1 VDRPPRTPRARRMPN
16 RKADPD
22 VRPIQAIQKMIQTA
36 DQLYADLM
44 ADTVAF
50 PILSATELEEC
61 AEFGTRCSF
70 ATGED
75 LFPAGAQPFDC
86 YVILSG
92 EVCIIDVSTDEPTHL
107 IRLRGGQFTG
117 DIDLF
122 TGRRAVGSCQA
133 ATVVEAIRI
142 APDKVREMLV
152 RQPTLGARIWR
163 AFQRRRELLMA
174 TDFQGI
180 RVYGAKDDKQTLETV
195 ELLFRNGVPHHWMN
209 IAEEQNA
216 TRLREI
222 AGSEPRYPVIIW
234 GKKLLFQAPGLSQ
247 LAEHIGLRHHFLEKT
262 YDVVVL
268 GSGPSGLGAAICAS
282 SEGLSTLVLDE
293 LGPGGQAVASSKIEN
308 YAGFPNGATGR
319 ELAQLSYL
327 QALKFGAEF
336 VAPCHVTELKR
347 EDDLYQVRTSE
358 GDVAVSKTVIIATGV
373 SYRLLDME
381 GSNNLPASGIYYNA
395 TAVEARMCKNWPVH
409 VIGGGNSAGQAAMFL
424 TQYAR
429 KVTLVVRGSDLRK
442 SMSSYLCDRVAANPE
457 IEVRYHTQ
465 VTAIE
470 GTEHI
475 RAVHLRDDVGNVAR
489 EETTGV
495 FIFIGARPRTDFL
508 PAEVARDDKGFVL
521 TGSAVAK
528 LERWKE
534 RRLPEALE
542 TSLPGV
548 FASGDCR
555 SGTTKRVAFAIGDGA
570 LAVSCVH
577 NLLGTYPV

>member
-1 VDRPPRTPRARRMPN
+1 MN
-16 RKADPD
+16 
-22 VRPIQAIQKMIQTA
+22 QTQV
-36 DQLYADLM
+36 QLQADLM

-50 PILSATELEEC
+50 PVLSAAELAEC
-61 AEFGTRCSF
+61 TEFGTRCSF
-70 ATGED
+70 APGEEI
-75 LFPAGAQPFDC
+75 FGAGSQSFDC
-86 YVILSG
+86 YVIVLG
-92 EVCIIDVSTDEPTHL
+92 DVCIMDVSTDEPTC
-107 IRLRGGQFTG
+107 IVRLGAGQFTG

-142 APDKVREMLV
+142 APDRVREMLV

-163 AFQRRRELLMA
+163 AFQRRRELLMT

-180 RVYGAKDDKQTLETV
+180 SVYGAKDDKQTLETV

-209 IAEEQNA
+209 IAEEKNA

-234 GKKLLFQAPGLSQ
+234 GKNLLFQNPGLSQ
-247 LAEHIGLRHHFLEKT
+247 LAEHIGLRHRLPQKT

-268 GSGPSGLGAAICAS
+268 GSGPSGLGAAICAC
-282 SEGLSTLVLDE
+282 SEGLSTLVLDGI
-293 LGPGGQAVASSKIEN
+293 GPGGQAGSSSKIEN
-308 YAGFPNGATGR
+308 YAGFPNGVTGR

-347 EDDLYQVRTSE
+347 YGDGLYQVRTSE
-358 GDVAVSKTVIIATGV
+358 DDVAIGKTVIIATGV
-373 SYRLLDME
+373 SYRLLDVE
-381 GSNNLPASGIYYNA
+381 GSNDLLASGLYYNA
-395 TAVEARMCKNWPVH
+395 TAVEARMCKGWPVH
-409 VIGGGNSAGQAAMFL
+409 VIGAGNSAGQAAMFL

-429 KVTLVVRGSDLRK
+429 KVTLVVRGGDLRK
-442 SMSSYLCDRVAANPE
+442 NMSSYLCDRVVANPQ

-470 GTEHI
+470 GAEHI
-475 RAVHLRDDVGNVAR
+475 GAVHLRDEDGNVVR
-489 EETTGV
+489 EDTTGL
-495 FIFIGARPRTDFL
+495 FIFIGAKPRTDFL
-508 PAEVARDDKGFVL
+508 PPELARDDKGFVL
-521 TGSAVAK
+521 TGPAVAK
-528 LERWKE
+528 LASWKE

-548 FASGDCR
+548 FTSGDCR

-570 LAVSCVH
+570 LAVTCVH
-577 NLLGTYPV
+577 NLLGTYATRRIDVLNETSADRSDESH

>member
-1 VDRPPRTPRARRMPN
+1 MNQTP
-16 RKADPD
+16 
-22 VRPIQAIQKMIQTA
+22 
-36 DQLYADLM
+36 DQLHADLM

-50 PILSATELEEC
+50 PLLSAAELEEC

-70 ATGED
+70 GAGED
-75 LFPAGAQPFDC
+75 LFRAGAHPFDC

-92 EVCIIDVSTDEPTHL
+92 EVCIIDVSTDEPTYL
-107 IRLRGGQFTG
+107 IRLRGGNSRVTL
-117 DIDLF
+117 I
-122 TGRRAVGSCQA
+122 
-133 ATVVEAIRI
+133 
-142 APDKVREMLV
+142 EMLV

-174 TDFQGI
+174 TDFQGL
-180 RVYGAKDDKQTLETV
+180 RVYGAKDDKRTLETV
-195 ELLFRNGVPHHWMN
+195 EFLFRNGVPHHWMN
-209 IAEEQNA
+209 IAEEENA
-216 TRLREI
+216 TRIREI
-222 AGSEPRYPVIIW
+222 AGDDLHYPMITC
-234 GKKLLFQAPGLSQ
+234 GKRLLFRSPGLTQ
-247 LAEHIGLRHHFLEKT
+247 LAENIGVRHRLPEKT
-262 YDVVVL
+262 YDVIVL
-268 GSGPSGLGAAICAS
+268 GSGPSGLGAAICAA
-282 SEGLSTLVLDE
+282 SEGLSTLVLDG
-293 LGPGGQAVASSKIEN
+293 LGPGGQAGSSSKIEN
-308 YAGFPNGATGR
+308 YAGFPNGVTGR

-347 EDDLYQVRTSE
+347 DDGLYQVRTSE
-358 GDVAVSKTVIIATGV
+358 GDVAISKTVIIATGV
-373 SYRLLDME
+373 SYRLLDVE
-381 GSNNLPASGIYYNA
+381 GSNDLLASGVYYNA

-470 GTEHI
+470 GSEHI

-508 PAEVARDDKGFVL
+508 PAEVARDDKGFAL

-570 LAVSCVH
+570 LAVRCVH
-577 NLLGTYPV
+577 NFLGTYPI